1 MQNIIERI
9 GHFADIDT
17 RRAMGFKPRKL
28 PPSNIVLPERIFG
41 WGNVKIKFDRCIKL
55 VVFHYQGAFSWS
67 FNCNGHTWNQRSFV
81 FEKGH
86 IKSWVGWDRRES
98 WHPDF
103 NEDGS
108 FKRAKAFLP

>member
-1 MQNIIERI
+1 MNNVIERI
-9 GHFADIDT
+9 AHFADIDT
-17 RRAMGFKPRKL
+17 RRAMGFTPRKL
-28 PPSNIVLPERIFG
+28 PQTNIVFPERIFG
-41 WGNVKIKFDRCIKL
+41 WGNVKIKFDNGIKFT
-55 VVFHYQGAFSWS
+55 VFHRQGIFCWA

-81 FEKGH
+81 FERGH

-108 FKRAKAFLP
+108 FKRFKSKS